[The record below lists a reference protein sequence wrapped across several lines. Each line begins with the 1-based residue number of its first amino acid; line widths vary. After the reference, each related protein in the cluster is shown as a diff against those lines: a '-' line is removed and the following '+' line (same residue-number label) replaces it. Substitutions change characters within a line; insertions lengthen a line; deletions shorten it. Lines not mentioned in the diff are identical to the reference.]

1 MREILGGIRTVAGQE
16 FRVRLRTG
24 RWRWLLAAWFLVI
37 TGFLVALRVALDA
50 IPVHTQRPGVPMF
63 GGVMLWVLALALLV
77 TPALSAH
84 AINGDRERGTLATL
98 QATRLSALEIA
109 GGKLLASWGTSAVFI
124 ALTVPHVV
132 WAILEGGVGV
142 LRAVVI
148 LAVVL
153 LLCGVVCA
161 VALALSALLARG
173 ITSAVLSYC
182 VVFALTV
189 GTLVAFGL
197 GTALTTERVQRT
209 VEVPAPEAKPGATA
223 REGTATR
230 SPARP
235 GEPQNLRTQTYTA
248 SVSHPE
254 RVWWLL
260 APNPFVVLADAAP
273 ELPPRRDPATGRP
286 VARPLDPLSTIG
298 RMVRQARTPNPPGN
312 SAPLRGGE
320 ARPQSQ
326 PPVWPWGLGFDVLLG
341 AGAFALTVRRLRTPV
356 YRLPRGVRI
365 A

>member
-1 MREILGGIRTVAGQE
+1 MSETLGGIRTVAGQE

-24 RWRWLLAAWFLVI
+24 RWRWLLVAWFVVV
-37 TGFLVALRVALDA
+37 TGFLVALRVALGMV
-50 IPVHTQRPGVPMF
+50 PVETQFPGVPMF

-98 QATRLSALEIA
+98 QATRLSALEIS

-124 ALTVPHVV
+124 ALTLPHVV
-132 WAILEGGVGV
+132 WAIAEGGVGI
-142 LRAVVI
+142 LRAVVV

-153 LLCGVVCA
+153 LLCGVICA
-161 VALALSALLARG
+161 LALALSALLARG

-189 GTLVAFGL
+189 GTPVAFGL
-197 GTALTTERVQRT
+197 GTALSTEQVPRTTQ
-209 VEVPAPEAKPGATA
+209 VPAPEARPTPTGSESTPPRA
-223 REGTATR
+223 
-230 SPARP
+230 PARP
-235 GEPQNLRTQTYTA
+235 EEPGNVRTRTYTTTVA
-248 SVSHPE
+248 HPE
-254 RVWWLL
+254 NVWWIL

-273 ELPPRRDPATGRP
+273 ELPPRRDPVTGEP
-286 VARPLDPLSTIG
+286 VARPLAPLSTIG
-298 RMVRQARTPNPPGN
+298 RAVRQVRTPDPPPAQ
-312 SAPLRGGE
+312 APMRDQAGT
-320 ARPQSQ
+320 RSQ

-341 AGAFALTVRRLRTPV
+341 AAAFGVTVRRLRTPIR
-356 YRLPRGVRI
+356 RLPRGVRI